1 VARQSF
7 SEIARAQTVKAGA
20 ICVMRQVLDKM
31 TKEEQTEVI
40 QALENP
46 DIPGSA
52 ITRALKVWGH
62 DIGSSSVYRHR
73 RKECSCDH
81 S

>member
-1 VARQSF
+1 MARQSF
-7 SEIARAQTVKAGA
+7 SELAQSHTVKAGS

-31 TKEEQTEVI
+31 TKEEQAEVT
-40 QALENP
+40 QALDNP

-73 RKECSCDH
+73 RKECSCEH